1 MRYVSAEVTSQARV
15 SGTITRVAGIP
26 SVPPPFPAQPP
37 PDVQNTG
44 DDGPATEAQLSQPQ
58 ALAVTLDGGFLVGS
72 PPVVRKVSAAG
83 VISTVAGN
91 GTFGTSGDDGP
102 AIEAQLGRIDSL
114 AITRDGGFL
123 VADSDAGVVREVS
136 VAGVIRRVAGS
147 GVFGS
152 GGDDGL
158 ALEAPF
164 RSPEAVAV
172 MTDGGFLIADSG
184 NNVVRRVSPDGII
197 TRAAGTGTPG
207 HSGDDGL
214 AVEAQLKLPS
224 GLAIFQD
231 GSFLIADSGN
241 SVVRRV
247 SPDGVITRVAGT
259 GSQGSPGD
267 DGPATEAQLFEP
279 QALSLSAD
287 GGFLILQGNSIVRK
301 VAPAGTISRVAG
313 TGTPAGSGVDLGD
326 DGPATEARFVELF
339 DLVTTHDGGLLLS
352 DIGAHVVRKVWP

>member
-1 MRYVSAEVTSQARV
+1 M
-15 SGTITRVAGIP
+15 
-26 SVPPPFPAQPP
+26 
-37 PDVQNTG
+37 
-44 DDGPATEAQLSQPQ
+44 
-58 ALAVTLDGGFLVGS
+58 
-72 PPVVRKVSAAG
+72 
-83 VISTVAGN
+83 
-91 GTFGTSGDDGP
+91 
-102 AIEAQLGRIDSL
+102 
-114 AITRDGGFL
+114 
-123 VADSDAGVVREVS
+123 
-136 VAGVIRRVAGS
+136 
-147 GVFGS
+147 
-152 GGDDGL
+152 
-158 ALEAPF
+158 
-164 RSPEAVAV
+164 
-172 MTDGGFLIADSG
+172 
-184 NNVVRRVSPDGII
+184 
-197 TRAAGTGTPG
+197 
-207 HSGDDGL
+207 
-214 AVEAQLKLPS
+214 EAQLKLPS

-279 QALSLSAD
+279 QALSLTAD